1 MRCACMV
8 NTIVS
13 SYLSITIAIALA
25 AVSCAGVRPEPVA
38 APSTLPAEYISVA
51 PGYVASEPGFFL
63 SIPGAIAELTLQ
75 SDHDLEI
82 QKQLAIMIAERRAD
96 AKQMARDE
104 WCAKYCLWIG
114 ATAGLVLGGF
124 AGFGIH
130 ALAH

>member
-1 MRCACMV
+1 MR
-8 NTIVS
+8 IF
-13 SYLSITIAIALA
+13 AIISALA
-25 AVSCAGVRPEPVA
+25 ASCASVKPELVA
-38 APSTLPAEYISVA
+38 APSTLPAEYMAVA
-51 PGYVASEPGFFL
+51 SGYVASEPGFFL

-124 AGFGIH
+124 AGFGVH